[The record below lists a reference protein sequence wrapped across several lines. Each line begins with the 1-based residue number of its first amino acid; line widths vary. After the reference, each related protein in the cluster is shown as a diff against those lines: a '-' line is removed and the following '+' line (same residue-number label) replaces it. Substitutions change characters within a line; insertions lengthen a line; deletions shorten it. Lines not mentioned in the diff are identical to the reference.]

1 MEHDTMKRTLRWAV
15 RSLIIGG
22 LGTIAYCGFVL
33 TDAWLFQQEQRLEF
47 QLQLAETPT
56 APIDGVIS
64 VDLHPPPPK
73 VTLAGAPLG
82 LIGKLQIPRLDLSV
96 MVMEGADTE
105 TLQRAVGHIPGT
117 ALPGSP
123 GNTGLSGHRDTF
135 FRPLQDIRH
144 HDLIRFTTKLGV
156 YRYRVVAIKIV
167 EPGDVTVLDSIG
179 TESLTLVTCHP
190 FTFVGAAPM
199 RFIVQAER
207 TKS

>member
-1 MEHDTMKRTLRWAV
+1 MKLDTMKRTLRWAV

-33 TDAWLFQQEQRLEF
+33 TDAWLFQQEQQLEF
-47 QLQLAETPT
+47 QLQLAEKPP
-56 APIDGVIS
+56 AASERVIS
-64 VDLHPPPPK
+64 VDLHPPPK
-73 VTLAGAPLG
+73 VILAGAPLG

-96 MVMEGADTE
+96 MVIEGADAE

-135 FRPLQDIRH
+135 FRPLQDIRQ
-144 HDLIRFTTKLGV
+144 HDLIKFTTKLGV

-179 TESLTLVTCHP
+179 AESLTLVTCHP

-207 TKS
+207 ITS